1 MNFLQLKNVLLN
13 CECVPAEGEGAGGR
27 LKASEVMSCEC
38 LLNWWGI
45 LETGSTSWGGW
56 YKNSET
62 HDYCKCTLSTAASVV
77 TVSADLHTMFSSLHL
92 LNLDLS
98 LKNKQQGGLYQ
109 LLRMGGTIE
118 HTQLQPWTALLA
130 LPMTLYTHWCLIQS
144 FPAHMTD
151 FSPRTGLFTL
161 LQKHDESRWRPVMF
175 YAAVQMSSTAFHGTD
190 VVQRSWGWEQTQ
202 CQWGKWGN
210 ELKNVGL
217 LQQSPW
223 TFHLPRGIMMTPRCL
238 KNTHIYPTV

>member
-1 MNFLQLKNVLLN
+1 MKNVPLN

-62 HDYCKCTLSTAASVV
+62 HNYCKCTLLTAASVV
-77 TVSADLHTMFSSLHL
+77 TVSADLRTVFSSLHL

-98 LKNKQQGGLYQ
+98 LKNKQQGGYIRCWGREEPPNTHSYNHKQPYWLS
-109 LLRMGGTIE
+109 LWLVT
-118 HTQLQPWTALLA
+118 HTGVW
-130 LPMTLYTHWCLIQS
+130 IQI

-151 FSPRTGLFTL
+151 FSPWNAFIYTFT
-161 LQKHDESRWRPVMF
+161 KARWKRMAPLSCLMRQCRW
-175 YAAVQMSSTAFHGTD
+175 AGQMWFGGVGGGGQDSVSGG
-190 VVQRSWGWEQTQ
+190 SE
-202 CQWGKWGN
+202 
-210 ELKNVGL
+210 EMGL
-217 LQQSPW
+217 LQQSPR
-223 TFHLPRGIMMTPRCL
+223 TFHLPQDIMTTPRCL
-238 KNTHIYPTV
+238 KNTHIYATV